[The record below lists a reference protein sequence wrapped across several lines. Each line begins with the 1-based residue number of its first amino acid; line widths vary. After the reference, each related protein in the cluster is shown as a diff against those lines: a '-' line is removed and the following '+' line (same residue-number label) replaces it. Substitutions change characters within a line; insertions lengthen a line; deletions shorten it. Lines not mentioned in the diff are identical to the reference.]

1 MDGKGTDQNQWDEHL
16 DTVLLTYRVL
26 PIDGLDVSPFE
37 IIYGRGPNLPIDN
50 ILFRENYTTPV
61 QTLEE
66 YLDMLHETQLN
77 MYEAL
82 NLARKERFE
91 RNKKNSSQTPP
102 RLFKPGDKVYLSTQE
117 DDFGLCMVLPNCHAS
132 TTDHLRFWVICFKDL
147 STISNTTEKRQK
159 S

>member
-1 MDGKGTDQNQWDEHL
+1 MYG
-16 DTVLLTYRVL
+16 VL

-37 IIYGRGPNLPIDN
+37 IIYGQGPNLPIDN

-66 YLDMLHETQLN
+66 YLDMLHETQPN

-102 RLFKPGDKVYLSTQE
+102 KLFKPGDEVYLTI
-117 DDFGLCMVLPNCHAS
+117 S
-132 TTDHLRFWVICFKDL
+132 TTAWFYQAV
-147 STISNTTEKRQK
+147 TRQRQTVYGLG
-159 S
+159 